1 MMEHENHSQY
11 RTFCEQQ
18 ILEKSVNTLIGI
30 VEGITAD
37 GETNPEEVSLLNE
50 WMFTHSP
57 YERLH
62 PFNEFFPLL
71 SRVLEDGVLD
81 ESERADI
88 GWLARKVI
96 RGEFLNSAK
105 GDMQVLHGLL
115 QGVIADGQLK
125 KDELVMLQ
133 KWLGEHDHL
142 KRVWPYD
149 EIESLL
155 ISTLSDGIVDQ
166 NEHNALMAFLQ
177 DFCELKPENANGE
190 VQYAVTGV
198 CAVCPDIEFEGKK
211 FAITGASDRLNRS
224 EFEDRIAGLGGVP
237 HPRVTKDLDYLVI
250 GASGNPC
257 WAYACYGRKVEMAMK
272 LRREGSQLMIIHEND
287 LWDAILDARG

>member
-1 MMEHENHSQY
+1 MMEHEDHSFY
-11 RTFCEQQ
+11 RSFCEQQ

-37 GETNPEEVSLLNE
+37 RETNPAEIGLLNE
-50 WMFTHSP
+50 WMVTHSP

-71 SRVLEDGVLD
+71 NRVLEDGILD

-88 GWLARKVI
+88 DWLARKVL
-96 RGEFLNSAK
+96 RGELLNSAK

-115 QGVIADGQLK
+115 QGIIADGQLK

-133 KWLGEHDHL
+133 EWLGEHEHL
-142 KRVWPYD
+142 RRVWPYD

-155 ISTLSDGIVDQ
+155 MSTLADGIVDQ
-166 NEHNALMAFLQ
+166 NEHRMLMAFLQ

-190 VQYAVTGV
+190 VQHAVTGV

-211 FAITGASDRLNRS
+211 FAITGASDRLKRS
-224 EFEDRIAGLGGVP
+224 EFEEKIAALGGVL

-250 GASGNPC
+250 GAGGNPC
-257 WAYACYGRKVEMAMK
+257 WAYACYGRKVELAMK
-272 LRREGSQLMIIHEND
+272 LRREGSQLLLIHEND
-287 LWDAILDARG
+287 LWDAILDVAG

>member
-1 MMEHENHSQY
+1 MMDHEDHSQY

-37 GETNPEEVSLLNE
+37 RETTAEEIDLLNE
-50 WMFTHSP
+50 WMVTHSP

-71 SRVLEDGVLD
+71 SRVLEDGILD

-88 GWLARKVI
+88 DWLARKVI
-96 RGEFLNSAK
+96 RCELLDTAK

-115 QGVIADGQLK
+115 QGIIADGQIK
-125 KDELVMLQ
+125 KVELVVLQ
-133 KWLGEHDHL
+133 EWLGEHEHL
-142 KRVWPYD
+142 RRVWPYD

-155 ISTLSDGIVDQ
+155 MSTLADGIVDQ
-166 NEHNALMAFLQ
+166 NEHRMLMAFLQ

-190 VQYAVTGV
+190 VQHAVTGV

-211 FAITGASDRLNRS
+211 FAITGASERLKRS
-224 EFEDRIAGLGGVP
+224 EFEDKIAALGGIP

-250 GASGNPC
+250 GAGGNPC
-257 WAYACYGRKVEMAMK
+257 WAYACYGRKVELAMK
-272 LRREGSQLMIIHEND
+272 LRREGSQLLLIHEND
-287 LWDAILDARG
+287 LWDAILDVAG